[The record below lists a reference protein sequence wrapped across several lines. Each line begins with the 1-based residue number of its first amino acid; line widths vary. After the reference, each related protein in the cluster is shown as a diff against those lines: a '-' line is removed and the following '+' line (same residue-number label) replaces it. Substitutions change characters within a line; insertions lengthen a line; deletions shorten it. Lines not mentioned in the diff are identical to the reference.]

1 MSSGGGEI
9 AVRFTSE
16 EDARLW
22 SAFVEVNRR
31 AREAGAALREAGDAA
46 DKIPVAIMKYAA
58 EVKGIPDAP
67 LRRLNDEHAKLAKAL
82 EANLITQEEWSAGAA
97 KAQARYQ
104 ADLRRSREETER
116 LNQSRA
122 AIGPDGSVSAITAA
136 DVSPDAEYSA
146 ELDRLQAKLREN
158 AITQGAYD
166 AARQAAADEY
176 VRKLKEIEAREQA
189 IADKKRDQD
198 LTKQQR
204 EEELAQRRTEQAA
217 ERAARALESEREAFA
232 RVADQARKL
241 DATPVERL
249 KMRQDELN
257 DALQRGAIEQKDF
270 EILAKKAQDAYQ
282 SELDQT
288 GREVKKEREQF
299 AMMAEQVRSMDATP
313 LERLKRRQEELT
325 AAVRR
330 GAIEQRDYAVL
341 AKQAQDTYQNEI
353 KETETG
359 WGETA
364 AGVRAGWLAVAASV
378 TKVLY
383 DIQQASQQAQDAMK
397 AAAPSRG
404 TLAQLA
410 LTSPEKYA
418 ELTKQAEQIRASGAA
433 ATLEEANRFVFSMES
448 AGAGKEIPLF
458 AEAKRLGLMT
468 DPSSMI
474 ASAAGIRESFGAERA
489 GSFQD
494 LINRSLVASASSPAK
509 AEELL
514 RGAGKAGVSARQQG
528 IQVDELL
535 AATSIMATAKGS
547 ADEGGSRLN
556 ALLSALSVT
565 EPTKDAKG
573 RIRRDSPLQA
583 SLRGRSLADIASD
596 QTLGAMT
603 PAQLQKA
610 LGSRE
615 AVEAFGVLKEQADKL
630 RQLTTE
636 IAGGVREDRLSQ
648 GLNILRRDRAI
659 TAPVQAQAAAGALEV
674 ARQQAAPTGL
684 EIEAIIARNQRRMEI
699 ETPARVQEL
708 ARAADQA
715 RRLGMAGE
723 AKVMEAEIQRRPG
736 QLARVNATVEANL
749 LRGGG
754 FFAGAVGAEERFLKF
769 LQDANQREE
778 EARKAANEAME
789 RVKRAAEAMERA
801 ADKLDTRGLQV
812 RRDLG
817 AARREAAAAGN

>member
-22 SAFVEVNRR
+22 SAFVEINRR
-31 AREAGAALREAGDAA
+31 AREAGNALKEAGDAA
-46 DKIPVAIMKYAA
+46 DKIPVAIMKFAA

-67 LRRLNDEHAKLAKAL
+67 LRRLNAEHEKLAKAL
-82 EANLITQEEWSAGAA
+82 ESNLITQEEWSAGAA

-122 AIGPDGSVSAITAA
+122 AIGPDGSVSALTAA

-146 ELDRLQAKLREN
+146 EIDRLQAKLREN
-158 AITQGAYD
+158 AITQAAFD

-176 VRKLKEIEAREQA
+176 VRKLKEIEVREQA
-189 IADKKRDQD
+189 IADKKREQDQ
-198 LTKQQR
+198 TTQRR
-204 EEELAQRRTEQAA
+204 EEEAAQRKTEQAA

-232 RVADQARKL
+232 RMADQARKL
-241 DATPVERL
+241 DASPVERL
-249 KMRQDELN
+249 RMRQDELTE
-257 DALQRGAIEQKDF
+257 AL
-270 EILAKKAQDAYQ
+270 
-282 SELDQT
+282 
-288 GREVKKEREQF
+288 
-299 AMMAEQVRSMDATP
+299 
-313 LERLKRRQEELT
+313 
-325 AAVRR
+325 RR
-330 GAIEQRDYAVL
+330 GAIEQRDFEVL
-341 AKQAQDTYQNEI
+341 AKKAQDTYQREI
-353 KETETG
+353 DESIAKQKALDEEAKREAEDTG
-359 WGETA
+359 SSWSETA
-364 AGVRAGWLAVAASV
+364 ASVREGWLVVAAGV
-378 TKVLY
+378 TKTLY
-383 DIQQASQQAQDAMK
+383 DIQQASQQAQEAMK

-448 AGAGKEIPLF
+448 AGAGAEIPLF
-458 AEAKRLGLMT
+458 AEAKRLGLMA

-514 RGAGKAGVSARQQG
+514 RGAGKAGVAARQQG
-528 IQVDELL
+528 IKVDELL
-535 AATSIMATAKGS
+535 AATSILATAKGS

-583 SLRGRSLADIASD
+583 SLRGRSLADIAGD
-596 QTLGAMT
+596 ETLGAMT

-615 AVEAFGVLKEQADKL
+615 AVEAFGVLREQAAKL
-630 RQLTTE
+630 KQLTGE
-636 IAGGVREDRLSQ
+636 IAGGVREDRLTQ
-648 GLNILRRDRAI
+648 GLNILRGDRAI
-659 TAPVQAQAAAGALEV
+659 AAPVQAQAAGGALEV
-674 ARQQAAPTGL
+674 DRQKAAATGL
-684 EIEAIIARNQRRMEI
+684 EIEALIARNQRRMEI
-699 ETPARVQEL
+699 ETPARAQEL
-708 ARAADQA
+708 TRLARQA
-715 RRLGMAGE
+715 RELGMPAE
-723 AKVMEAEIQRRPG
+723 ADVMEAEWQRRPG
-736 QLARVNATVEANL
+736 QLARFNATVEAGS
-749 LRGGG
+749 LRAGG

-769 LQDANQREE
+769 LQDADQREQ

-789 RVKRAAEAMERA
+789 RVRRAAEAMEKA
-801 ADKLDTRGLQV
+801 ADKLDTRGIQV